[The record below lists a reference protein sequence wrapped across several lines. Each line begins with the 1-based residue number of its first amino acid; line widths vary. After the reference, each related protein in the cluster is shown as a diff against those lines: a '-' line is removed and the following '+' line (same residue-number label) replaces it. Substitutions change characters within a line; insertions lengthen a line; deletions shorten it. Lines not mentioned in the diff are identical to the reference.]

1 MSGFSAFVL
10 NMTKSGNI
18 LLKSIPHGNCL
29 FSSASL
35 SLVGDNSLVHD
46 LVMTAFELLV
56 NAAYYS
62 QHSALKS
69 VNRKNQ
75 SVIVGKFF
83 SSYRTVFDF
92 ELAHGLQDSK
102 TSGLNPSISLEV
114 IAQKEAFA
122 IRQDMVFAS
131 VLYVLYLSVLGRF
144 IYLFCD
150 TGSLR

>member
-18 LLKSIPHGNCL
+18 LFRPMLHGNCI

-46 LVMTAFELLV
+46 LVMAAFELLV

-83 SSYRTVFDF
+83 SSYGTVFDF

-102 TSGLNPSISLEV
+102 TSGLNP
-114 IAQKEAFA
+114 
-122 IRQDMVFAS
+122 
-131 VLYVLYLSVLGRF
+131 
-144 IYLFCD
+144 
-150 TGSLR
+150 

>member
-10 NMTKSGNI
+10 NMTKSGST
-18 LLKSIPHGNCL
+18 LFRSIAHGNCL

-46 LVMTAFELLV
+46 LVMAAFELLA
-56 NAAYYS
+56 NATYYS

-69 VNRKNQ
+69 VSRKNQ

-83 SSYRTVFDF
+83 SSYRTVIDF

-102 TSGLNPSISLEV
+102 TSGLNP
-114 IAQKEAFA
+114 
-122 IRQDMVFAS
+122 
-131 VLYVLYLSVLGRF
+131 
-144 IYLFCD
+144 
-150 TGSLR
+150 